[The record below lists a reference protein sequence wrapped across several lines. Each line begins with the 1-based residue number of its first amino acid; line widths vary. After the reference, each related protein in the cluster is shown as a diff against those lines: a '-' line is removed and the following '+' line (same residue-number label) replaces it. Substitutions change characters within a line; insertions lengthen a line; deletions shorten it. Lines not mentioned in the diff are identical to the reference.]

1 MTGRDPTR
9 DATRSPGR
17 DDAEPGG
24 DRPTDDGTRTYA
36 KPGTLRRGRHSVLV
50 TGAHRKMAAALISR
64 LVDDPSVELVLAV
77 GPGACPAPLLGHDPA
92 RFSYAAADLSKRRQV
107 DNLFLLEVV
116 REHRL
121 DTVVH
126 LAFQGNPEG
135 YDIERHEFNVNSTR
149 HLLDAA
155 LREGVGKFVFLSSD
169 AVYKLGPAYDF
180 KVREDAEINLDPDAH
195 RTLRDTVDAEF
206 LCRAKMDHETCEVVV
221 LRPSG
226 VLGGGVLSGMNLLFE
241 SRPPL
246 LPIGFDPMVNPTSKE
261 RLARDL
267 HLAIALHGKGIYNV
281 AGPVAG
287 PLSRFME
294 ERGVVP
300 TRIPGALLLAA
311 NRLQRRLGQ
320 TRYHAGFHPK
330 RLYYSLVLDDA
341 RFEQTFRRHAALIE
355 RAHSPT
361 RDETGA
367 YPILE
372 PVEPSE

>member
-1 MTGRDPTR
+1 MTGRDANRER
-9 DATRSPGR
+9 DERPRDGEAPLARPG
-17 DDAEPGG
+17 AP
-24 DRPTDDGTRTYA
+24 
-36 KPGTLRRGRHSVLV
+36 RRGRRSVLV

-64 LVDDPSVELVLAV
+64 LVDDPNVELVIAV

-92 RFSYAAADLSKRRQV
+92 RFTYAAADLSKRRQV

-149 HLLDAA
+149 HLLDGA

-180 KVREDAEINLDPDAH
+180 KVREDAEINLEPDAH

-226 VLGGGVLSGMNLLFE
+226 VLGGGVLSGMNL
-241 SRPPL
+241 
-246 LPIGFDPMVNPTSKE
+246 TSKE

-267 HLAIALHGKGIYNV
+267 HLALALHGKGIYNV

-294 ERGVVP
+294 ERGVEP
-300 TRIPGALLLAA
+300 RRIPGALLLAA

-341 RFEQTFRRHAALIE
+341 RFEQTFRRHASLIE